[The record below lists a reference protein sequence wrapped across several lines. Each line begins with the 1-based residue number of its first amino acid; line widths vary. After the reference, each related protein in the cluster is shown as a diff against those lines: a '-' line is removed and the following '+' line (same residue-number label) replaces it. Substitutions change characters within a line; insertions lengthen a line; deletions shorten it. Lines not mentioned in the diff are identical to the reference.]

1 MVTQRIRNHAA
12 IEGNLTDVY
21 VYLSPNEE
29 TPTDETLT
37 VATGGAAK
45 GATTI
50 TIDAGLT
57 NKLYAGQALTFYDST
72 TGEETLA
79 VLTADAAAAATT
91 LTVAA
96 LAKAIEAGATAE
108 VPAYVWDRT
117 AADLDRQANFS
128 ATSGYN
134 DSRTSQNGVISGGSA
149 SFSLPGRYHEE
160 NAGAR
165 TLVYAGANGLK
176 VFIKRIL
183 KAPNSSVYSEG
194 RVHSFF
200 AFVTGYPSG
209 SPNEGNV
216 SEDFNF
222 TIVGEVTETAPT
234 PVA

>member
-12 IEGNLTDVY
+12 VEGSLTDVY

-29 TPTDETLT
+29 LPTDETLT
-37 VATGGAAK
+37 AATGGAAK
-45 GATTI
+45 GATSI
-50 TIDAGLT
+50 TLTSGLL
-57 NKLYAGQALTFYDST
+57 NKLYAGQSLTFYNTT

-79 VLTADAAAAATT
+79 TLTADAAVGATV
-91 LTVAA
+91 LTNAA
-96 LAKAIEAGATAE
+96 LAKAIAAGATAE

-134 DSRTSQNGVISGGSA
+134 DSRTSQNGVITGGSG

-176 VFIKRIL
+176 VFVKRIL
-183 KAPNSSVYSEG
+183 KASNSSVYSEG
-194 RVHSFF
+194 RSHSFF
-200 AFVTGYPSG
+200 AFVNSYPSA

-216 SEDFNF
+216 SEDFTF
-222 TIVGEVTETAPT
+222 TIVGEIIETAPT
-234 PVA
+234 PV